1 MIKAKF
7 RRGAKSETPGLQMA
21 QKAGS
26 AMTVKGRI
34 RRRAVG
40 FAARWPM
47 PFCATPDKTTFEA
60 RRIEQAKAERV
71 EPPAR
76 PARKAALAQHETAQP
91 RMRKRPVKSRDD
103 DREGASTD
111 CVKAYFNG
119 IKMFKLLTSEEEKTL
134 AMKIAKGDMEARKR
148 MIETNLRL
156 VVNIAKRYQNR
167 GLPLQDL
174 IEEGNIGLIKSVERF
189 KATKECKFSTYA
201 TYWIKQAVERAI
213 ANQSGIVRLP
223 IHVTADMSKLTR
235 VTRELTL
242 SLKRDPSVSEIS
254 KRTGL
259 SGRYVKKLGA
269 ISRKSYSLEAGF
281 PDETDQPLMDRLEDE
296 RVVSPMDAIDTS
308 RRSERI
314 SEWLGQLDGNES
326 TILRLRFGLVNDEPQ
341 TLESIGSEF
350 GVTRERVRQ
359 IEVKALDKLKRMMH
373 QSNITAFD
381 SV

>member
-1 MIKAKF
+1 MPVKSKA
-7 RRGAKSETPGLQMA
+7 
-21 QKAGS
+21 
-26 AMTVKGRI
+26 

-40 FAARWPM
+40 FAARWPL
-47 PFCATPDKTTFEA
+47 PFSATPDA
-60 RRIEQAKAERV
+60 LKAEA
-71 EPPAR
+71 PG
-76 PARKAALAQHETAQP
+76 TAQP
-91 RMRKRPVKSRDD
+91 SDRPVKKTAVAQLETASPKAAKRPVKERDEE
-103 DREGASTD
+103 REGASTD

-119 IKMFKLLTSEEEKTL
+119 IKRFKLLTSEEEKTL
-134 AMKIAKGDMEARKR
+134 AKKIAKGDMAARKR

-235 VTRELTL
+235 ATRELNL
-242 SLKRDPSVSEIS
+242 SLKREPSVSELS
-254 KRTGL
+254 KKTGL
-259 SGRYVKKLGA
+259 SGRYVKKLGT
-269 ISRKSYSLEAGF
+269 ISKKSYSLESGF
-281 PDETDQPLMDRLEDE
+281 PDETDQPLLDRLEDE

-314 SEWLGQLDGNES
+314 SEWLGQLDSNES
-326 TILRLRFGLVNDEPQ
+326 TILRLRFGLVSDEPQ

-359 IEVKALDKLKRMMH
+359 IEVKALDKLRRMMH